1 MKRKTKLGVDPPD
14 SHFELAEAV
23 GAFYETEWGAS
34 AVARFRNDAGFY
46 RTRLRNRTQLDW
58 MTYVMRLV
66 MTCPKLLT
74 RPPGLAGLEWV
85 FEDFCW
91 IVRHRGVSP
100 RVDQDFWMAMERVRA
115 RLLKGRHIT
124 TGRDTLRYQLVYAR
138 MNPVTTDP
146 VKGLV
151 RVQGMS
157 KSEAVAHQAEWEQ
170 KQSKRSV
177 SERTIY
183 RSLERVERYLKKI
196 REQLTEKEAP

>member
-1 MKRKTKLGVDPPD
+1 MKRKTKLGMGPPD

-23 GAFYETEWGAS
+23 AAFYDTEWGAT
-34 AVARFRNDAGFY
+34 AIERFRKDSAFY
-46 RTRLRNRTQLDW
+46 RTRLHNRTQLDW

-66 MTCPKLLT
+66 MTCPVLLT
-74 RPPGLAGLEWV
+74 CPPGLAGLEWV

-100 RVDQDFWMAMERVRA
+100 RVDQDFWRAIEAVGA
-115 RLLKGRHIT
+115 RLPKGHQITKGRDIV
-124 TGRDTLRYQLVYAR
+124 RYQLVYAR

-146 VKGLV
+146 AKGLV

-170 KQSKRSV
+170 EQSQRPV
-177 SERTIY
+177 SERAIY
-183 RSLERVERYLKKI
+183 RSLERVEEYLKKI
-196 REQLTEKEAP
+196 RVQLSQEEAH

>member
-1 MKRKTKLGVDPPD
+1 MKRKTQLGVDLPD

-23 GAFYETEWGAS
+23 AAFYDTEWGIA
-34 AVARFRNDAGFY
+34 AVARFRKDSAFY
-46 RTRLRNRTQLDW
+46 RIRLRNRTQLDW

-66 MTCPKLLT
+66 MTCPVLLT
-74 RPPGLAGLEWV
+74 CPPGLAGLEWV

-100 RVDQDFWMAMERVRA
+100 RVDQGFWRAIEGGRA
-115 RLLKGRHIT
+115 RLPKGHHIT
-124 TGRDTLRYQLVYAR
+124 KGRDTVRYQLVYAR

-146 VKGLV
+146 LKGLV

-170 KQSKRSV
+170 KQSKSPV

-183 RSLERVERYLKKI
+183 RYLEQVEKYLQKM
-196 REQLTEKEAP
+196 REQFTEEGPN

>member
-1 MKRKTKLGVDPPD
+1 MKRKTQLSVDPPD

-58 MTYVMRLV
+58 MMYVMRLV
-66 MTCPKLLT
+66 MTCPVLLT
-74 RPPGLAGLEWV
+74 RPSGLAGLEWV

-91 IVRHRGVSP
+91 IVRHRGLSP
-100 RVDQDFWMAMERVRA
+100 RVDQDFWRAIEGVRA
-115 RLLKGRHIT
+115 RLPKGHLIT
-124 TGRDTLRYQLVYAR
+124 KGRDTVRYQLVYAR

-146 VKGLV
+146 LKGLV
-151 RVQGMS
+151 RVRGMS

-170 KQSKRSV
+170 KQSKRPV

-183 RSLERVERYLKKI
+183 RSLARVDAYLEKI
-196 REQLTEKEAP
+196 RAQLT

>member
-1 MKRKTKLGVDPPD
+1 MKRKTKLGMGPPD

-23 GAFYETEWGAS
+23 AAFYDTEWGTA
-34 AVARFRNDAGFY
+34 AVARFRNDAAFY

-66 MTCPKLLT
+66 MTCPVLLT

-85 FEDFCW
+85 FEDFYW

-100 RVDQDFWMAMERVRA
+100 RVDQDFWRAIEAVRVR
-115 RLLKGRHIT
+115 LPKGHHIT
-124 TGRDTLRYQLVYAR
+124 KGRDTLRYQLVYAR

-151 RVQGMS
+151 RVQGMN
-157 KSEAVAHQAEWEQ
+157 KSEAVAHQREWEQ
-170 KQSKRSV
+170 EQSQRPV
-177 SERTIY
+177 SERAIY
-183 RSLERVERYLKKI
+183 RSLERVDAYLKKI
-196 REQLTEKEAP
+196 REKLTEEEAH